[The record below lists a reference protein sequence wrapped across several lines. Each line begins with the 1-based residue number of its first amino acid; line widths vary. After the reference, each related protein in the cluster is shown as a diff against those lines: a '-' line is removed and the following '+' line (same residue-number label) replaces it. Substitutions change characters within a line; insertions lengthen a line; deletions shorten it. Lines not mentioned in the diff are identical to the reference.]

1 MYSYQRRPGGVY
13 QTKLAL
19 LLRPAHFVSSET
31 RNAWR
36 TSVISIIDDDT
47 LVRDATATLI
57 RSLGFA
63 PAKFASAE
71 AFLESDDIDHTQCLI
86 VDVQLPGLSGIDLQ
100 RRLQADGRKIPV
112 IFITA
117 FPEERLR
124 ASAAAAGAVGVLS
137 KPFDPEVLMDCLSA
151 ALERGSGRPH

>member
-1 MYSYQRRPGGVY
+1 M
-13 QTKLAL
+13 
-19 LLRPAHFVSSET
+19 
-31 RNAWR
+31 
-36 TSVISIIDDDT
+36 ISIIDDDF
-47 LVRDATATLI
+47 LVREATATLV

-63 PAKFASAE
+63 SAKFGSAE